1 MRRYALGLF
10 AALAL
15 FCAHAAAYSI
25 PVPDFG
31 RLERELRLKPLQ
43 KAQFD
48 IAVEASQRALMSMA
62 LAGMQVKERL
72 SNEMSKPYP
81 DLNVLYRLHEDVMFI
96 AAPNFREAAA
106 EWERLYRLLDRRQV
120 ESAKRFLREQVPLPF
135 PLPWE
140 GAGGG

>member
-1 MRRYALGLF
+1 MKRYALGLF

-15 FCAHAAAYSI
+15 FCAHAQAYSI

-48 IAVEASQRALMSMA
+48 IAVEASQRALMSVA

-72 SNEMSKPYP
+72 ANEMAKPYP
-81 DLNVLYRLHEDVMFI
+81 DLNVLYRLHEDVMFL
-96 AAPNFREAAA
+96 AAPNFRDAAS
-106 EWERLYRLLDRRQV
+106 EWERLYRTLDQRQLD
-120 ESAKRFLREQVPLPF
+120 AARRFLRDNLGTYLP
-135 PLPWE
+135 
-140 GAGGG
+140 GAI